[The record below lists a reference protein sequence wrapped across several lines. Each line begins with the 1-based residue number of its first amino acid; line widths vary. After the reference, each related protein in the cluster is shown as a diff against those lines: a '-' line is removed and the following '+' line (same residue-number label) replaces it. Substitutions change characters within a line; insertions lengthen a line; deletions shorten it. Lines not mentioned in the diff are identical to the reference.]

1 MKKAIRLQ
9 AKKVQVQE
17 NHRKTKI
24 ILRDFYYK
32 IIEDQLKQRETSKY
46 KFLKREKAI
55 DSNYLKESQ
64 LKKKNINNLQ
74 LLPIKNHSKQ
84 KILSFQLLLL
94 KNNHHKKMRDFK

>member
-9 AKKVQVQE
+9 AKKVQAQE
-17 NHRKTKI
+17 SHHKTKI
-24 ILRDFYYK
+24 ILLDPYYR
-32 IIEDQLKQRETSKY
+32 IIEDQQKQRETSKY
-46 KFLKREKAI
+46 KFLKRAKVI

-64 LKKKNINNLQ
+64 LKRKIINNLQ

-94 KNNHHKKMRDFK
+94 KNNHRKKMGDFK